1 MSAVARLLD
10 GCWVSGVATNFGWMS
25 GFGGG
30 DNFLHGVGG
39 LGNFRMN
46 VGRRCSDVFWMDV
59 GRQGSLQCLG
69 SYRES
74 GSPQF

>member
-1 MSAVARLLD
+1 MGVGCRRSRQILD

-46 VGRRCSDVFWMDV
+46 VGHYNFWIRIERR
-59 GRQGSLQCLG
+59 
-69 SYRES
+69 